1 MAYDEIKMDYPTA
14 EEMIRIFQ
22 QGGEQLQDTM
32 QKMQSLATML
42 EDGALLGNDGKAF
55 VDAIRSKM
63 CPSLGRLTDKFQE
76 LSGDVQAA
84 IDFMKE
90 ADTSSKGMF

>member
-1 MAYDEIKMDYPTA
+1 MAYDEIKLDYPTA

-32 QKMQSLATML
+32 QKMQSLAMML
-42 EDGALLGNDGKAF
+42 EDGALLGNGGKAF
-55 VDAIRSKM
+55 VDAIRSQM
-63 CPSLGRLTDKFQE
+63 CPALGRLTDKFQE
-76 LSGDVQAA
+76 LGGDVQAA